1 MLKSERR
8 EAKREREIRGHKT
21 GSRSVQLIARLQQE
35 RADGLRA
42 ASTPGMKNRGRKK
55 RRSR

>member
-1 MLKSERR
+1 MLRSERR

-21 GSRSVQLIARLQQE
+21 GSRSVQLIARIQQE

-42 ASTPGMKNRGRKK
+42 APAPRMKSRGRRK